1 MELQN
6 CFLSRKLH
14 SYFMVSAFQCLTLNT
29 QQNDTRLDIPRYQ
42 LFQKHS
48 IAMDRDRLLTLNKW
62 GWLR

>member
-1 MELQN
+1 
-6 CFLSRKLH
+6 
-14 SYFMVSAFQCLTLNT
+14 MVSAFQCLTLNT

-62 GWLR
+62 GWLQ